1 MMKLQLADGVR
12 ESELRRS
19 ENEIQRQARV
29 LAQQAPMRERQK
41 KYLKS
46 VEGRKELDQLI
57 LSHQLPEFRELE
69 AEPAAPPLEA
79 QIVHQIPARD
89 RLVEQRKAIR
99 EQQKMMKRQLNE
111 LQDEQKKCH
120 EAAAAERHELDYN
133 RSTGLWRVKEALRR
147 PISSG
152 NQPPITSS
160 SLSVVT
166 SARHPSPTCTTPAR
180 PATSDQKVHKTSQ
193 EMVSEISWANQRREM
208 LRREMAQRLR
218 EELALKHEDHGTSGN
233 HHVHKSTTVTAA
245 GKHQCSCC

>member
-1 MMKLQLADGVR
+1 
-12 ESELRRS
+12 
-19 ENEIQRQARV
+19 
-29 LAQQAPMRERQK
+29 MRERQK

-218 EELALKHEDHGTSGN
+218 EELALKHEDHGTSSN